1 MERMKESNW
10 SKSDWLER
18 SLSLFVREGTTQL
31 SLSRLTDEFG
41 RTKGSFYWHFR
52 DVADF
57 RAQLVEHWHEVY
69 TVEISRVI
77 DEIEGG
83 PAEQLKQ
90 LLQTIVCENLGR
102 FHRVM
107 ESLIAT
113 NPELEPAVTKSLEF
127 RRRYV
132 RKLFAAIGFSTSE
145 AQVRASIIL
154 GYGMAEGV
162 INRSLSRKK
171 RLALANEVCEL
182 VTKRNRTTRYC

>member
-1 MERMKESNW
+1 MELPKESNW

-52 DVADF
+52 DVAEF
-57 RAQLVEHWHEVY
+57 RAQLVEYWHEVY
-69 TVEISRVI
+69 TVEVSRVI
-77 DEIEGG
+77 DEIVGG
-83 PAEQLKQ
+83 PAEQLKH

-132 RKLFAAIGFSTSE
+132 RKLFAAIGFSISE

-154 GYGMAEGV
+154 GYGMTEGV
-162 INRSLSRKK
+162 MNRSLSRKK
-171 RLALANEVCEL
+171 RLALANEVWEL
-182 VTKRNRTTRYC
+182 VTNKN